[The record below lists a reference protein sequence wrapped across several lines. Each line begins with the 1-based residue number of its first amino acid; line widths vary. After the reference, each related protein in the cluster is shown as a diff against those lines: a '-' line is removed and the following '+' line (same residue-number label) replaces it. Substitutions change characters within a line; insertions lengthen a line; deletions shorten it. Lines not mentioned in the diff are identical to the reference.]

1 MVLEGYI
8 AREENEWD
16 RTRNIMAFLAT
27 FGGMGAKKVVQPSEV
42 ISLHKDMLDKIKPIR
57 SYKEAMELL
66 KTFQESM

>member
-16 RTRNIMAFLAT
+16 RTRNLMAFIAT
-27 FGGMGAKKVVQPSEV
+27 FAGMGATKVMQPSEV
-42 ISLHKDMLDKIKPIR
+42 MSLQKDLIDRIMPTR

-66 KTFQESM
+66 QSFKESV